1 MSAKDASSQAASLV
15 QASKALN
22 TLIELIEQILQ
33 RASFLAINATFQAS
47 DQAQQ
52 SEYGDVAREIKLLS
66 GQIAQAN
73 EDLKTRAEKIQSET
87 ENNAETVSEIFSSLD
102 GLVERT
108 TSIVSS
114 IEQQRR
120 VASEIDENMS
130 MAAAGS
136 TNVSASVQRLKT
148 TVGEAR
154 NTSMQVVTKAVDMA
168 DEARRLDTTVK
179 NFLREVGN

>member
-1 MSAKDASSQAASLV
+1 
-15 QASKALN
+15 
-22 TLIELIEQILQ
+22 
-33 RASFLAINATFQAS
+33 
-47 DQAQQ
+47 
-52 SEYGDVAREIKLLS
+52 
-66 GQIAQAN
+66 
-73 EDLKTRAEKIQSET
+73 
-87 ENNAETVSEIFSSLD
+87 
-102 GLVERT
+102 
-108 TSIVSS
+108 
-114 IEQQRR
+114 
-120 VASEIDENMS
+120 